1 MGVRFSS
8 NCSLNFSLLEI
19 FKVVCLLFNYQG
31 SILRHFSTSKI
42 IARGLVTNFQRLSV
56 LLFCVVL
63 CLKRQLLK
71 GIIHQVSL
79 STLFC
84 ICFKSFSYQRSDHF
98 SVFPPSLVSDLIR
111 ISSRPVFVNMFFR
124 NSTKFDQT
132 LTKLFWYRQP
142 DLEKHTFCPSTMIL
156 EYKQ

>member
-1 MGVRFSS
+1 MLDSHLT
-8 NCSLNFSLLEI
+8 CSLNFSLLEI

-42 IARGLVTNFQRLSV
+42 IACGLVTNFQQLSV

-71 GIIHQVSL
+71 DIIHQVSL

-111 ISSRPVFVNMFFR
+111 ISSCPVFVNMFFQQ
-124 NSTKFDQT
+124 FDQIRPNVAQT
-132 LTKLFWYRQP
+132 LLIQAARLRKTYVLP
-142 DLEKHTFCPSTMIL
+142 PAP
-156 EYKQ
+156 